1 MHTPVLILTLA
12 AAFTAAL
19 ALGLVTHRLRM
30 SPIVGYL
37 IAGVLVGP
45 FTPGFVAH
53 TELAQELAE
62 IGVILL
68 MFGVGLHFHLDE
80 LWAVR
85 RVAIPGALIQSAVAT
100 GLGVV
105 VALAFDWDTR
115 AGLVFGLAISVASTV
130 VLLRVLADYGA
141 LHTKSG
147 HIAVGWLVVE
157 DLFTVLVLVL
167 LPLVADKG
175 AGPAQLLQGIAIAL
189 GKIGLLAG
197 FTFVFGRRAVPRLLA
212 YVARTRSRELF
223 TLTVLVLALGIAV
236 GAAELFGVS
245 MALGAFLAGAV
256 VGQSEFS
263 SRAGSEALPMRDAF
277 AVLFFVSMGMLFDPA
292 RLMDNLGLTV
302 ATLAVVLAAK
312 PAAAIVT
319 MLGMRHSLRSAL
331 LVGLSLGQIGEFSFI
346 VTALARQL
354 ELLPEAASQ
363 VLVVVSLVSIT
374 LNPLMFKLIEPLS
387 KRLRL
392 SEHRA
397 ALTAPPERKN
407 AQRII
412 VVGYGP
418 VGRIVTR
425 VLFENGLDPV
435 VIELN
440 HDTVNQLHRQGVA
453 ALYGD
458 ASQVTILE
466 EAGIRDAVG
475 VIFAGT
481 GAPEAVVRLAKQLHP
496 GILALARVSFLQEAE
511 SLVGAGADVVVT
523 AEAEV
528 ALAMAERVLTTLG
541 ATAEQLDRERER
553 VRAELF
559 A

>member
-1 MHTPVLILTLA
+1 M
-12 AAFTAAL
+12 
-19 ALGLVTHRLRM
+19 
-30 SPIVGYL
+30 
-37 IAGVLVGP
+37 LVGP
-45 FTPGFVAH
+45 FTPGFVAE

-68 MFGVGLHFHLDE
+68 MFGVGLHFHLKE

-85 RVAIPGALIQSAVAT
+85 KVAIPGALIQSAVAT

-105 VALAFDWDTR
+105 VVRGFGWDLR

-141 LHTKSG
+141 LHTRAG
-147 HIAVGWLVVE
+147 HIAIGWLVVE

-167 LPLVADKG
+167 LPLGANQDAGASELLLGVALALAK
-175 AGPAQLLQGIAIAL
+175 IAA
-189 GKIGLLAG
+189 LAG
-197 FTFVFGRRAVPRLLA
+197 FTLVFGRRAVPWLLA

-223 TLTVLVLALGIAV
+223 TLCVLVLALGIAV

-292 RLMDNLGLTV
+292 RLMDNMGLTF
-302 ATLAVVLAAK
+302 ATLGVVLVAK
-312 PAAAIVT
+312 PAAALFT
-319 MLGMRHSLRSAL
+319 LLALGHPLRSAL

-346 VTALARQL
+346 VTALGRYL
-354 ELLPEAASQ
+354 GLLPEAASQ
-363 VLVVVSLVSIT
+363 VLVVVSLASIT
-374 LNPLMFKLIEPLS
+374 LNPLMFRLIEPLS
-387 KRLRL
+387 TRL
-392 SEHRA
+392 SRRNPRQPYSE
-397 ALTAPPERKN
+397 PPLPRHQ
-407 AQRII
+407 QRVL

-425 VLFENGLDPV
+425 VLRENGLHPL

-440 HDTVNQLHRQGVA
+440 HETVGELRRHGID

-475 VIFAGT
+475 LIFAGS
-481 GAPEAVVRLAKQLHP
+481 GASEPMVSLAKQLHP
-496 GILALARVSFLQEAE
+496 DLLAIARVAFLQEAA
-511 SLVGAGADVVVT
+511 SVCSAGADQVVT
-523 AEAEV
+523 AEAEA
-528 ALAMAERVLTTLG
+528 ALAMAERLLTTLG
-541 ATAEQLDRERER
+541 ATAEQLDRERAR